1 MYQVSSDFH
10 IWKPLLCLFSPVAR
24 ILQNPVQRSCTFG
37 LKWEAH
43 YNSNQ
48 LKIFLSLVRSQLQWR
63 AQTTSPMIYKER
75 LDKYIKSM
83 FSISSNQGLY
93 LNLAIWP
100 CEPLTPDRQHHPT
113 KWDRTGIVIPSSS
126 YQVRAENNH

>member
-10 IWKPLLCLFSPVAR
+10 IWKSLLCLFSPVAR

-93 LNLAIWP
+93 LNLA
-100 CEPLTPDRQHHPT
+100 LRAPDTRPSAPSNQMGSYWHCHT
-113 KWDRTGIVIPSSS
+113 KFVIPSSCGK
-126 YQVRAENNH
+126 